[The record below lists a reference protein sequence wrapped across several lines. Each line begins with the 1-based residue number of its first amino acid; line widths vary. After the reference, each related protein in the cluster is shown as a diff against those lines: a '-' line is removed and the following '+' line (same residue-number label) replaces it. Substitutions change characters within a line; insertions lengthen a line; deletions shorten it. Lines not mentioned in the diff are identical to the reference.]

1 VRYYLILIFCFS
13 LPCQAAQ
20 SLRIL
25 LTNDDGYES
34 IGINAMRKALTQAG
48 HDVYTIAPAT
58 QQSGASAS
66 ITARGVHVTAHQD
79 QIWSVHGRPADAVR
93 VGLGYIMFDTPPD
106 LVISGA
112 NFSQNVGHDVNIS
125 GTVGAAITAFRLGV
139 PAIALSVE
147 VILEERPKGFPSSVG
162 AFDGAGR
169 LLVRLLENLDLD
181 DLTAVLNVNYPARLP
196 LDVKGVRWS
205 MLSDHSIIGKRY
217 NRRPDGKFAPEL
229 LSPYKHARKND
240 AESLADGYVTLTF
253 LDGIM
258 SVKTHRNQKY
268 LDKYLLDRDYEPAN
282 VPIRQREPEK
292 KPEPV
297 QVPAE
302 PEDNQVVEFQ
312 EATPVPPMNKLEE
325 VETVTPPE
333 STATAAPLPE
343 VPKAILKNEPTESS
357 MAPEAEKKKKKPDS
371 WLRRIFKPKSW

>member
-1 VRYYLILIFCFS
+1 
-13 LPCQAAQ
+13 
-20 SLRIL
+20 
-25 LTNDDGYES
+25 
-34 IGINAMRKALTQAG
+34 
-48 HDVYTIAPAT
+48 APAT